1 MKFKNVPR
9 LALTLVLGL
18 AAGVAHAQTHSVY
31 LGGARIDVRA
41 KAPALEGG
49 PAVPAPGGLLEVG
62 DATTTGFGYVY
73 RATPEWS
80 VEVALGIPPR
90 HKVYGE
96 GFLKPFGQ
104 ISSVKQLPPT
114 VFVNYHFNE
123 ILPRLSP
130 LVGLGLNYT
139 KFSSA
144 RSTASGDAASGGS
157 TKITLDDSWGLAAH
171 AGLNY
176 QIDKNWALVTT
187 VAMAKVKSDMK
198 AVTST
203 REGNVTRTTTIDFRP
218 IVYTLSLGYSF

>member
-1 MKFKNVPR
+1 MKKKSVFTLV
-9 LALTLVLGL
+9 TGLVLGL
-18 AAGVAHAQTHSVY
+18 ATGLAAAQTHSVY
-31 LGGARIDVRA
+31 LGSARIDVRA

-73 RATPEWS
+73 HATPEWS

-90 HKVYGE
+90 HKVYGK
-96 GFLKPFGQ
+96 GFLAPFGQ
-104 ISSVKQLPPT
+104 ISSVKQTPPT
-114 VFVNYHFNE
+114 VFVNYHFPD

-176 QIDKNWALVTT
+176 QIDKNWSLVTT
-187 VAMAKVKSDMK
+187 VAMAQVKSDMK
-198 AVTST
+198 AVTTT

-218 IVYTLSLGYSF
+218 IVYTLSLGYTF